1 MQDNRNEI
9 QEIVWIVEDYVMH
22 KRNNN
27 NIACKIIRNAKCL
40 RDDFRMFNIVKDSF
54 LALIGQFRRHDGHI
68 MLTNANMVIGGI
80 VKDNLSLDVSSDDRM
95 RLGWLIL
102 TRLVSADYLVM
113 GREPY
118 FTLEQIKSN
127 NITRTL
133 RLQPYHLEMG
143 VNFMDI
149 SFIEKERSGISL
161 YKYPQWESNER
172 MVGGIKSKLVK
183 SKVNTIESKAE
194 YVKAVNNLESVKW
207 IVNPDVARVSESL
220 EDDIT
225 STTIVLKDINNKDRV
240 FDVRDI
246 RRGSFNKQLIGVDLY
261 KDGAIF
267 QPEKGNAT
275 TVKTIESELNK
286 LFRRV
291 RSLKD
296 GGKVAL
302 KIKEQIK
309 ETEVLFEAHNQ
320 NWIAKQ
326 YCLAKQSKAA
336 RDKAILETINGPS
349 GWASYSFYQSMFLD
363 FRGRIYAKDPFFS
376 YQSSDLARGHLMF
389 NEKRLMTDKGYRWM
403 MIHTANSFN
412 KSYTINEL
420 NKLDWLEV
428 DYVTDLKA
436 DGIPDLSVD
445 KMSLNDRFRWAEEN
459 IELLWDIAEDPL
471 KNKDI
476 WMDAEKPWVF
486 LSLCFEVC
494 AYHGSL
500 LSGDE
505 YYTRLPISIDGSSNG
520 TQHLAAMSR
529 DEVSGGMVG
538 LIPKDKPIDFYIIVA
553 KGIINRNIGTDLG
566 AVLAKIPMKLIRK
579 GISKRGSMTK
589 AYDAGVNCIADII
602 YTDCYNAGMTTKYGI
617 TKSIARKLSKDL
629 VDTYNTIC
637 SGPVAIKNYLQSVV
651 KYVMKDEGHS
661 CVTWSTPSGFPV
673 ISEKWVTRQ
682 KDVSLFYKNKKIV
695 LVYRE
700 QTEIPAIHEVMS
712 GISPNYVHSMDA
724 SHMSLVINELHD
736 MGITSFG
743 AIHDSYSVHA
753 DDVEDLVR
761 VTKSVF
767 INMYDRDIFGHIRKD
782 MAGIGYTEHPPKLGR
797 LDISKVV
804 DSDYFFC

>member
-1 MQDNRNEI
+1 
-9 QEIVWIVEDYVMH
+9 
-22 KRNNN
+22 
-27 NIACKIIRNAKCL
+27 
-40 RDDFRMFNIVKDSF
+40 
-54 LALIGQFRRHDGHI
+54 
-68 MLTNANMVIGGI
+68 
-80 VKDNLSLDVSSDDRM
+80 
-95 RLGWLIL
+95 
-102 TRLVSADYLVM
+102 
-113 GREPY
+113 
-118 FTLEQIKSN
+118 
-127 NITRTL
+127 
-133 RLQPYHLEMG
+133 
-143 VNFMDI
+143 
-149 SFIEKERSGISL
+149 
-161 YKYPQWESNER
+161 
-172 MVGGIKSKLVK
+172 
-183 SKVNTIESKAE
+183 
-194 YVKAVNNLESVKW
+194 
-207 IVNPDVARVSESL
+207 
-220 EDDIT
+220 
-225 STTIVLKDINNKDRV
+225 
-240 FDVRDI
+240 
-246 RRGSFNKQLIGVDLY
+246 
-261 KDGAIF
+261 
-267 QPEKGNAT
+267 
-275 TVKTIESELNK
+275 
-286 LFRRV
+286 
-291 RSLKD
+291 
-296 GGKVAL
+296 
-302 KIKEQIK
+302 
-309 ETEVLFEAHNQ
+309 
-320 NWIAKQ
+320 
-326 YCLAKQSKAA
+326 
-336 RDKAILETINGPS
+336 
-349 GWASYSFYQSMFLD
+349 
-363 FRGRIYAKDPFFS
+363 
-376 YQSSDLARGHLMF
+376 
-389 NEKRLMTDKGYRWM
+389 
-403 MIHTANSFN
+403 
-412 KSYTINEL
+412 
-420 NKLDWLEV
+420 
-428 DYVTDLKA
+428 
-436 DGIPDLSVD
+436 
-445 KMSLNDRFRWAEEN
+445 
-459 IELLWDIAEDPL
+459 
-471 KNKDI
+471 
-476 WMDAEKPWVF
+476 
-486 LSLCFEVC
+486 
-494 AYHGSL
+494 
-500 LSGDE
+500 
-505 YYTRLPISIDGSSNG
+505 
-520 TQHLAAMSR
+520 
-529 DEVSGGMVG
+529 
-538 LIPKDKPIDFYIIVA
+538 VA